1 LLDNSN
7 IVIPTSGV
15 KISSKLLAGRATP
28 VATSNSGFQSALQ
41 SAIFRQKI
49 CWWNPPGNSNTV
61 PGIVGFQAAS
71 VVGTAT
77 SRTVATTN
85 VLTRAKRL
93 AYVSNNGNGSFA
105 AWRMGQAQFTTGDGA
120 GLGGFFTSMR
130 FAFSDASVISGTRA
144 FVGMTSRTAAPTNVD
159 PATQTNQFG
168 VAQLSSDLSQLY
180 FVYGGSTAQTA
191 IPLGSNFPPM
201 LASGADYG
209 VLYDLTL
216 YSPPNQNGVVHYM
229 LERIGTSYVASGT
242 ITPSSVGVQTP
253 SSSVLLTHQIWR
265 TNNANSG
272 AVAIDIS
279 NIYIETDY

>member
-1 LLDNSN
+1 M
-7 IVIPTSGV
+7 
-15 KISSKLLAGRATP
+15 LAGRATP